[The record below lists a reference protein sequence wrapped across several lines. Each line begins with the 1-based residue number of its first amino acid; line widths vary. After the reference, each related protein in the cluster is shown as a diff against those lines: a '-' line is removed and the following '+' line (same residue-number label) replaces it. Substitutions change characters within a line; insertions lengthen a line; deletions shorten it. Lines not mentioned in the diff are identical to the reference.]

1 MPAILCIF
9 YLDGCYKKNTR
20 PLLTVSFVIDDVF
33 VIVIKNYFSFIRIFL
48 FYAICEQMQVIQL
61 APH

>member
-9 YLDGCYKKNTR
+9 YLDESYNKNTGA
-20 PLLTVSFVIDDVF
+20 LLAVSFWIDDVF
-33 VIVIKNYFSFIRIFL
+33 VIVIKNHFSFIQIFL